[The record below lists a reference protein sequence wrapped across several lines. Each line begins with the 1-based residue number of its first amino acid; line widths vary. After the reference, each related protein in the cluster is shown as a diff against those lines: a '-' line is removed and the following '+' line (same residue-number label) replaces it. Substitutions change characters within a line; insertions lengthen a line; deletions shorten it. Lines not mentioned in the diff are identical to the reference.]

1 MNRYL
6 TAVFALQLAVVLGV
20 YLSGQQDAQ
29 AKISQQLVSATD
41 TVERLQIVAENGD
54 NVVIARADGQWRL
67 PDYHQLPADQGK
79 VTRMLDKLQQTQLNW
94 PVTTQASS
102 HQRFK
107 VEDDGFVRKVAL
119 GSPADEQ
126 TLLLGSSPG
135 FRQLH
140 LRRDGEDEV
149 YAVKLNSYD
158 FPAKGDDWLD
168 KSLLRISDE
177 VTALKGSD
185 FELQR
190 DQDQWRFEDLAQSIN
205 SEELNDLLTALKQL
219 NVSGVSDLAPGEDL
233 MELTLTA
240 NGEDFSY
247 QFANVDD
254 QYLVRRSDHEVS
266 FRLSKA
272 VYDKVTGFTRD
283 RFVVRDEPEIDA
295 AGNS

>member
-41 TVERLQIVAENGD
+41 TVERLQIVAENG
-54 NVVIARADGQWRL
+54 NKVVIARADGQWRL

-79 VTRMLDKLQQTQLNW
+79 VTRILDKLQQTQLNW

-177 VTALKGSD
+177 ITALKGSD

-190 DQDQWRFEDLAQSIN
+190 DQDQWRFEDLAQSV
-205 SEELNDLLTALKQL
+205 NDEQVTELLTALKQL
-219 NVSGVSDLAPGEDL
+219 NVSGVSDLAPGEGAT
-233 MELTLTA
+233 ELTLTA
-240 NGEDFSY
+240 DGESLSY

-254 QYLVRRSDHEVS
+254 QYLVTRSDYGVS

-272 VYDKVTGFTRD
+272 VFDKITGFTQKQ
-283 RFVVRDEPEIDA
+283 FVVHDEPVTDEVE
-295 AGNS
+295 NS